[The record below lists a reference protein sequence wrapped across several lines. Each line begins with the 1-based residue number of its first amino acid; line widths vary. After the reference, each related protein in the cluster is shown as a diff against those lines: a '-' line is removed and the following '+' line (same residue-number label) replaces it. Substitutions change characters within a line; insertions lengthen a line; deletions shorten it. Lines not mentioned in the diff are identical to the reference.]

1 MSGQTTPSHPDS
13 QGETALGMP
22 GSAAGAPG
30 EASAAQGAQLEEAF
44 RLFLQASQDLEAQQ
58 NALQNQVDRLSN
70 DLAIANQRLAALL
83 GALPAGV
90 LLIEDGVVRDL
101 NPAARALL
109 PDLPDGAAWK
119 IPSSWS
125 ATPVQ
130 GEYQTSCDS
139 TSRTVQLKE
148 VTIGDRK
155 ILQIQDI
162 TESLAQHAE
171 TQRQS
176 KLASMGQMAAS
187 IAHQLRTPLATAT
200 LYAGHLADPLL
211 PPERQRDMAEKL
223 RRQLTSLEKLTTRM
237 LQFVRQRPQ
246 KTESVAI
253 HELLDEAEQAIAPQC
268 ERYGV
273 PLSVSIT
280 GESSVLTVER
290 DAIVSALVAVL
301 ENALQISPRGSSIR
315 MQASIEQSRVRI
327 QIDDQGPGIEEAMLT
342 SMFEPFTTSRVNGTG
357 LGLSIA
363 RNAIEA
369 HRGEISAANRPDG
382 GARFTL
388 TLPCLP
394 AL

>member
-1 MSGQTTPSHPDS
+1 MSPNTSPFGAEATGT
-13 QGETALGMP
+13 GM
-22 GSAAGAPG
+22 AAGGPG
-30 EASAAQGAQLEEAF
+30 QSAQLEEAF
-44 RLFLQASQDLEAQQ
+44 RLFLQVSQELEDQQ
-58 NALQNQVDRLSN
+58 KVLQNQVDRLSN

-90 LLIEDGVVRDL
+90 LLIEEGCIRDF
-101 NPAARALL
+101 NPAAQSLL
-109 PDLPDGAAWK
+109 PQVAEGQAWE
-119 IPSSWS
+119 IPPSWS

-139 TSRTVQLKE
+139 TGRTVQLKE

-211 PPERQRDMAEKL
+211 PSERQRDMADKL

-246 KTESVAI
+246 KAESVLI
-253 HELLDEAEQAIAPQC
+253 NELLDEAEQAIAPQC

-273 PLSVSIT
+273 PLNVSLH
-280 GESSVLTVER
+280 GEPSLVTVER

-301 ENALQISPRGSSIR
+301 ENALQISPKGSVIQ
-315 MQASIEQSRVRI
+315 MQTTIEPSRVRI
-327 QIDDQGPGIEEAMLT
+327 QIDDQGPGIEDSMLT

-369 HRGEISAANRPDG
+369 HRGEISATNRPEG

>member
-1 MSGQTTPSHPDS
+1 MNPPASPDF
-13 QGETALGMP
+13 AA
-22 GSAAGAPG
+22 GSAT
-30 EASAAQGAQLEEAF
+30 ESAQGVQLEQAF
-44 RLFLQASQDLEAQQ
+44 RLFLQASQDLETQQ
-58 NALQNQVDRLSN
+58 TLLQNQVNRLSE
-70 DLAIANQRLAALL
+70 DLAAANQRLAALL

-90 LLIEDGVVRDL
+90 LVIEEGLVRDL

-109 PDLPDGAAWK
+109 PEISEGSAWRV
-119 IPSSWS
+119 PRSWS
-125 ATPVQ
+125 PTPVQ
-130 GEYQTSCDS
+130 GEYQTTTDS
-139 TSRTVQLKE
+139 TSRTVQVKE
-148 VTIGDRK
+148 VAFGDRK

-162 TESLAQHAE
+162 TESLTQHAE

-211 PPERQRDMAEKL
+211 APERQREMAERL

-246 KTESVAI
+246 KTESVLI
-253 HELLDEAEQAIAPQC
+253 SELLEEAEQAIRPVC
-268 ERYGV
+268 ERYSV
-273 PLSVSIT
+273 PLEVTLS
-280 GESSVLTVER
+280 GEPSLMNVER

-301 ENALQISPRGSSIR
+301 ENALQVSPQGSVIR
-315 MQASIEQSRVRI
+315 MQATVEPARVRI
-327 QIDDQGPGIEEAMLT
+327 HIDDHGPGIEAAMLQ

-369 HRGEISAANRPDG
+369 HRGEISAANRPEG

-388 TLPCLP
+388 SLPCMPSL
-394 AL
+394 

>member
-1 MSGQTTPSHPDS
+1 MNPLSSTELESRPAAESAQ
-13 QGETALGMP
+13 QGV
-22 GSAAGAPG
+22 
-30 EASAAQGAQLEEAF
+30 QLEQAF

-58 NALQNQVDRLSN
+58 ALLQNQVNRLSE
-70 DLAIANQRLAALL
+70 DLAAANQRLAALL
-83 GALPAGV
+83 EALPAGV
-90 LLIEDGVVRDL
+90 LVIEEGLVRDL
-101 NPAARALL
+101 NPAARDLL
-109 PDLPDGAAWK
+109 PDLREGASWR
-119 IPSSWS
+119 IPSFWS
-125 ATPVQ
+125 PTPVQ
-130 GEYQTSCDS
+130 GEYQTTTDS
-139 TSRTVQLKE
+139 RSKTVQIKE
-148 VTIGDRK
+148 VAFGKRK

-162 TESLAQHAE
+162 TDSLTQHAE

-211 PPERQRDMAEKL
+211 PPERQRDMADKL

-246 KTESVAI
+246 KTESVPI
-253 HELLDEAEQAIAPQC
+253 SELFDDAEQAIRPVC

-273 PLSVSIT
+273 PLEVTLS
-280 GESSVLTVER
+280 GEPSLVTVER

-301 ENALQISPRGSSIR
+301 ENALQVSPQGSVIR
-315 MQASIEQSRVRI
+315 MHGVVEHARVRI
-327 QIDDQGPGIEEAMLT
+327 HIDDHGPGIEASMLQ

-369 HRGEISAANRPDG
+369 HRGEIAASNRPEG
-382 GARFTL
+382 GARFSL
-388 TLPCLP
+388 SLPCMPTL
-394 AL
+394 

>member
-1 MSGQTTPSHPDS
+1 MSLNTTPFGTDPT
-13 QGETALGMP
+13 G
-22 GSAAGAPG
+22 AAMAGVGP
-30 EASAAQGAQLEEAF
+30 AQSAQLEEAF
-44 RLFLQASQDLEAQQ
+44 RLFVQASQDLEEQQ
-58 NALQNQVDRLSN
+58 KVLQNQVDRLSN
-70 DLAIANQRLAALL
+70 DLAMANQRLAALL

-90 LLIEDGVVRDL
+90 LLIEEGCIRDL
-101 NPAARALL
+101 NPAAKSLL
-109 PDLPDGAAWK
+109 PDVVEGQPWS
-119 IPSSWS
+119 IPPSWS

-139 TSRTVQLKE
+139 TGRTVQLKE

-211 PPERQRDMAEKL
+211 PAERQPEMAEKL

-246 KTESVAI
+246 KAESVSI
-253 HELLDEAEQAIAPQC
+253 NELLDEAEQAIAPQC

-273 PLSVSIT
+273 PLNVSVK
-280 GESSVLTVER
+280 GEPSLVTVER

-301 ENALQISPRGSSIR
+301 ENALQISPKGSVIH
-315 MQASIEQSRVRI
+315 MQTTIEASRVRI
-327 QIDDQGPGIEEAMLT
+327 QIDDQGPGIEDSMLA

-369 HRGEISAANRPDG
+369 HRGEISATNRPEG

>member
-1 MSGQTTPSHPDS
+1 MNLQANP
-13 QGETALGMP
+13 P
-22 GSAAGAPG
+22 G
-30 EASAAQGAQLEEAF
+30 QGAQLEEAF
-44 RLFLQASQDLEAQQ
+44 RLFLQASQDLEEQQ
-58 NALQNQVDRLSN
+58 KVLQNQVDRLSN

-90 LLIEDGVVRDL
+90 LLIEEGVVRDL

-109 PDLPDGAAWK
+109 PDLVEG
-119 IPSSWS
+119 IPWQIPTAWS

-139 TSRTVQLKE
+139 TGRTVQLKE

-211 PPERQRDMAEKL
+211 PQERQGEMADKL

-246 KTESVAI
+246 RAESVLI
-253 HELLDEAEQAIAPQC
+253 NELLDEAEQAIAPQC

-273 PLSVSIT
+273 PLNVSLQ
-280 GESSVLTVER
+280 GEPSLVTVER

-301 ENALQISPRGSSIR
+301 ENALQISPKGSVIQ
-315 MQASIEQSRVRI
+315 MQTTIEASRVRI
-327 QIDDQGPGIEEAMLT
+327 QIDDQGPGIEDSMLN

-369 HRGEISAANRPDG
+369 HRGEISATNRPEG